1 MSTISKILRRVFRW
15 AEKLG
20 IDPFATIEKEALVV
34 LFMVDRTKSGHK
46 ITGTKT
52 FMFGILHHFKEHG
65 FFLDMNK
72 PKVKRVI
79 TGIRKSVL
87 NRPTQK
93 TPILLEDLK
102 GMVNSI
108 TLEDKYGFYNMCGYR
123 NRAMLLLGFTGA
135 FRESELVVVKHE
147 DLTFSRE
154 GIIVLIRKSKEDQE
168 GKGMEKIIPYGSNGV
183 TRPVRAIKDWLNI
196 SQIKSNWIFP
206 KIAYNNII
214 YDEPLDPYTVSLIIK
229 QNKYIKEKGPE
240 HYAGHSLRAGFV
252 TQAVKN
258 KVPPDLI
265 MKQTGHRSYD
275 VLMSYA
281 RREVNY
287 QENAAAMLGLS

>member
-1 MSTISKILRRVFRW
+1 MDVYSIVRTENYDPKILQNLIEDANSYAENYFSENTRESYELGWKTFPSHDMR

-20 IDPFATIEKEALVV
+20 IHPFATIEKEALVV

-183 TRPVRAIKDWLNI
+183 TCPVRAIKDWLNI

-214 YDEPLDPYTVSLIIK
+214 YDEPLDP
-229 QNKYIKEKGPE
+229 
-240 HYAGHSLRAGFV
+240 
-252 TQAVKN
+252 
-258 KVPPDLI
+258 
-265 MKQTGHRSYD
+265 
-275 VLMSYA
+275 
-281 RREVNY
+281 
-287 QENAAAMLGLS
+287 